1 MYYLDILINFPLYY
15 LDILINFPLYYL
27 DILINFPFVLFCER
41 LHFRDFKVLKY
52 VLYVLVLMIVSYIF
66 SGNTHFKHCFHYINR
81 LFSIFSQQKNKMSI
95 KYFGILLNFIIVLN
109 FVTIVTVNAE
119 EEAIPRLGALINRE
133 GNLEFTRAVLLVRF
147 RLNSEIYIEQQ
158 LSNVYFHTT
167 NLLTLLKHGGFT
179 MSYAQKSSIES
190 LLKSISY
197 EVGEILPFISDKF
210 VVDKLNATDT
220 KDLEEIWRN
229 EVYQAVSRIN
239 IGVSAAHV
247 VPAVDTH
254 IVETIVQTS
263 TTTTK
268 PQNDQGKAVHPKFK
282 REKRALL
289 DIGGNLLH
297 SLFGVSTDDQLENT
311 EINLRKEVESVY
323 SRTEMVETQSKLAER
338 KLADALGHVKVMTES
353 LLSVRARENRIESY
367 IQLAITL
374 EHIESIVF
382 NLHDLAVQSA
392 THRTLLSKGIV
403 PQVLDASQL
412 RDLIHTGLITFRNM
426 EFPLN
431 IDELTNTNLARYL
444 NLLHSEPTR
453 NYNTFAIFIPF
464 TDGKVYKLYGMEKF
478 PFFTNVTDTD
488 RKILMPSIKLPQHLA
503 VSEDEYVEIE
513 SIDSCLRTRNSTSF
527 LCAQKMPTV
536 NGDVKSCAT
545 EIIQNNTK
553 SAFDLCKYKEIAL
566 VNNYFASNK
575 NGIWIVLVNKAELAN
590 IRCPDKFKFN
600 SKILKAYSGTLKVRP
615 PCVFT
620 TPKFS
625 LPTIQTKKENL
636 SGVPVKVLPIED
648 IILNGTNITFPKKD
662 LTAIEDDLNL
672 IRNITSMH
680 SEHLDFINGNV
691 QNKPLHIIHG
701 TTGILVVVI
710 IVVVIIG
717 IIVIRRKPNLLQQML
732 PFFLLNNNMSSHS
745 QRTQHEDR
753 RPQSEPDE
761 VECRS
766 PTPAHTEQ
774 PFELTVRQPVGQAT
788 GESGP
793 VYAGRPSKP
802 RRNLTLNLPPLR
814 FCWR

>member
-1 MYYLDILINFPLYY
+1 
-15 LDILINFPLYYL
+15 
-27 DILINFPFVLFCER
+27 
-41 LHFRDFKVLKY
+41 
-52 VLYVLVLMIVSYIF
+52 MIVSYIF

-81 LFSIFSQQKNKMSI
+81 LFSIFSQQEKNKMSL

-147 RLNSEIYIEQQ
+147 RLNSEIYVEQQ
-158 LSNVYFHTT
+158 LNNVYFHTT

-210 VVDKLNATDT
+210 VVHKLNATDT
-220 KDLEEIWRN
+220 KNLEEIWRN
-229 EVYQAVSRIN
+229 VVYQAVSRIN
-239 IGVSAAHV
+239 IGVSAAHA

-268 PQNDQGKAVHPKFK
+268 PQNDQGKTVHPKFK

-412 RDLIHTGLITFRNM
+412 RDLIHTGLRGSSQNFGIF
-426 EFPLN
+426 FIIGPV
-431 IDELTNTNLARYL
+431 
-444 NLLHSEPTR
+444 LL
-453 NYNTFAIFIPF
+453 
-464 TDGKVYKLYGMEKF
+464 
-478 PFFTNVTDTD
+478 
-488 RKILMPSIKLPQHLA
+488 
-503 VSEDEYVEIE
+503 
-513 SIDSCLRTRNSTSF
+513 
-527 LCAQKMPTV
+527 
-536 NGDVKSCAT
+536 
-545 EIIQNNTK
+545 
-553 SAFDLCKYKEIAL
+553 
-566 VNNYFASNK
+566 
-575 NGIWIVLVNKAELAN
+575 
-590 IRCPDKFKFN
+590 
-600 SKILKAYSGTLKVRP
+600 
-615 PCVFT
+615 
-620 TPKFS
+620 KFS
-625 LPTIQTKKENL
+625 
-636 SGVPVKVLPIED
+636 
-648 IILNGTNITFPKKD
+648 
-662 LTAIEDDLNL
+662 
-672 IRNITSMH
+672 H
-680 SEHLDFINGNV
+680 
-691 QNKPLHIIHG
+691 
-701 TTGILVVVI
+701 
-710 IVVVIIG
+710 
-717 IIVIRRKPNLLQQML
+717 
-732 PFFLLNNNMSSHS
+732 NM
-745 QRTQHEDR
+745 
-753 RPQSEPDE
+753 
-761 VECRS
+761 
-766 PTPAHTEQ
+766 
-774 PFELTVRQPVGQAT
+774 
-788 GESGP
+788 
-793 VYAGRPSKP
+793 
-802 RRNLTLNLPPLR
+802 
-814 FCWR
+814 